1 VSRFR
6 RAREIVAHPSTPL
19 IAGVAVAAVTGTP
32 WLGAVVAIGGAL
44 LRWPEAAPWRRRPLL
59 DLVAIGHDVAKAT
72 HSEAEA
78 RWVLEAASW
87 KIARARKRHGPAAEA
102 TLSAI
107 VARAWVLVE
116 LQRWPDVV
124 PDVEVLLEHRGS
136 LTADLRMHAL
146 AILARADGEAAG
158 PEHRREQLERAWP
171 RLPIT
176 DRAIVACA
184 CADRC
189 QERGDDEAALAWVH
203 RGFDAATADA
213 GTSAGDPYREGSDAG
228 VDKER
233 ADILVCL
240 VATASAVH
248 GHAADFRRALADIGR
263 MVAIAE
269 NFLSHHAAHL
279 ARLEVVVARAEQ
291 DAGRHL
297 DAIRRLERLTARPL
311 GSADM
316 PAIAPFAYAGLTS
329 ACLDVERH
337 EAAAASARAGLE
349 ALSKVAT
356 SDAESAAGPLH
367 RGLALAE
374 LRLGRLEAARAAL
387 GDDDDPGVRAEL
399 ALAEGDLVV
408 ADARAREAVQAATG
422 RWRADHPYVTE
433 SSELLARVL
442 VAAERNA
449 DAIAILEPAIA
460 ILERSCGPEHP
471 QLIGPLETLAHAVA
485 GKARAAELRAR
496 ASRLRAAMLA

>member
-1 VSRFR
+1 
-6 RAREIVAHPSTPL
+6 
-19 IAGVAVAAVTGTP
+19 
-32 WLGAVVAIGGAL
+32 
-44 LRWPEAAPWRRRPLL
+44 
-59 DLVAIGHDVAKAT
+59 
-72 HSEAEA
+72 
-78 RWVLEAASW
+78 
-87 KIARARKRHGPAAEA
+87 
-102 TLSAI
+102 
-107 VARAWVLVE
+107 
-116 LQRWPDVV
+116 
-124 PDVEVLLEHRGS
+124 
-136 LTADLRMHAL
+136 
-146 AILARADGEAAG
+146 
-158 PEHRREQLERAWP
+158 
-171 RLPIT
+171 
-176 DRAIVACA
+176 
-184 CADRC
+184 
-189 QERGDDEAALAWVH
+189 
-203 RGFDAATADA
+203 
-213 GTSAGDPYREGSDAG
+213 
-228 VDKER
+228 
-233 ADILVCL
+233 
-240 VATASAVH
+240 
-248 GHAADFRRALADIGR
+248 
-263 MVAIAE
+263 
-269 NFLSHHAAHL
+269 
-279 ARLEVVVARAEQ
+279 
-291 DAGRHL
+291 
-297 DAIRRLERLTARPL
+297 
-311 GSADM
+311 
-316 PAIAPFAYAGLTS
+316 
-329 ACLDVERH
+329 LDVERH

-485 GKARAAELRAR
+485 GEARAAELRAR